1 MQHNI
6 LIAYFYLEA
15 STAFANQNDIRIGR
29 SLDDVSSKKKKDQL
43 NYRSSIVKFCKKSC
57 WLLRCFCC

>member
-29 SLDDVSSKKKKDQL
+29 SLDDVSSKKKKRPVEL
-43 NYRSSIVKFCKKSC
+43 
-57 WLLRCFCC
+57 